1 MVALLARF
9 SVRLVVSSAS
19 LLDRVSQE
27 AGSLGM
33 MDYEGEYLTQGQ
45 RWRTRTPLY
54 PTYCHLTARASEGR
68 QGLVSANLGG
78 LRTVAAVAWPLLHHP
93 QLGSQHKLS
102 TAALDTRCNYCFWAL
117 NFQTGPGRGEDS
129 RGVLLCRDIEIIDV
143 KSE

>member
-1 MVALLARF
+1 M
-9 SVRLVVSSAS
+9 
-19 LLDRVSQE
+19 
-27 AGSLGM
+27 
-33 MDYEGEYLTQGQ
+33 
-45 RWRTRTPLY
+45 
-54 PTYCHLTARASEGR
+54 TARASEGR

-78 LRTVAAVAWPLLHHP
+78 LRSVAAVASALLHHP